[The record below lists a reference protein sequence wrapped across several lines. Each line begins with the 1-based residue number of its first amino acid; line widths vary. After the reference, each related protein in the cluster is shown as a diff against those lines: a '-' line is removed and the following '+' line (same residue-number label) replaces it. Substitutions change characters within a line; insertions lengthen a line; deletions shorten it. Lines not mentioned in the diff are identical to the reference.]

1 MPTNFRFLIIG
12 AGRGGTSLIA
22 ALLDSHPQLTVAF
35 ERFAKDY
42 LMGQALGGDEASR
55 FDVRANAFYRACVD
69 EAARYPR
76 HFWGNKITTE
86 QLGGLEQHNRTFP
99 GQPMEI
105 LEAFFNRVLAQQK
118 LVFILRDGRTC
129 VRSKMARTGQSLETA
144 CERWLYSVQV
154 YEFLS
159 RHPRAICIRYES
171 LLADPVET
179 LGSVCEFLG
188 IPYDQAMLEGTQHS
202 RMNPDYR
209 YPGFDTS
216 KLSLSGVPKG
226 CERLLEKALRDCGYL
241 HP

>member
-1 MPTNFRFLIIG
+1 MLINFRFLIIG

-22 ALLDSHPQLTVAF
+22 ALLDSHPRLTVAF
-35 ERFAKDY
+35 ERFAKEY
-42 LMGQALGGDEASR
+42 LMGQALSGQETLR
-55 FDVRANAFYRACVD
+55 FDVRADAFYQACII
-69 EAARYPR
+69 EAGKYPE

-86 QLGGLEQHNRTFP
+86 QLHGLEQHNHVFP
-99 GQPMEI
+99 DQPVEVMEV
-105 LEAFFNRVLAQQK
+105 FFNQVLAQQK

-129 VRSKMARTGQSLETA
+129 VRSKMARTGQTLEIA
-144 CERWLYSVQV
+144 CERWLYSVRI

-171 LLADPVET
+171 LLTDPVET

-188 IPYDQAMLEGTQHS
+188 IRYDQAMLEGTQHS

-216 KLSLSGVPKG
+216 KLSLSEIPEG
-226 CERLLEKALRDCGYL
+226 CERRLEKALRDCGYL
-241 HP
+241 YP